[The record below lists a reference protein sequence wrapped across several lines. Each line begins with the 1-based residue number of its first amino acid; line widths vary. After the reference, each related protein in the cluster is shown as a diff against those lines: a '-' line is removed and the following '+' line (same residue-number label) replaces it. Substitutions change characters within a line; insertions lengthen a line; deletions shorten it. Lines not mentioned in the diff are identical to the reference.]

1 MGSGK
6 TTRAS
11 DLARAAALS
20 GRRVGG
26 LLALKTPAGRRFHD
40 LWTGEEMAKEPARDS
55 EPVIE
60 VGRFRFRAAAF
71 AWATQR
77 LAAAVAAGADLLV
90 IDEVGPLE
98 LRGEGLAGALD
109 ALPPGPGRIL
119 LVRTGLEAAVAARF
133 AVGPIAFDPPRD

>member
-1 MGSGK
+1 MILHGPVGSGK

-26 LLALKTPAGRRFHD
+26 LLALKSPAGRRFHD

-71 AWATQR
+71 AWAGER
-77 LAAAVAAGADLLV
+77 LAAAVAAA
-90 IDEVGPLE
+90 
-98 LRGEGLAGALD
+98 GLAP
-109 ALPPGPGRIL
+109 LPDEGQRRRIAEYW
-119 LVRTGLEAAVAARF
+119 RGL
-133 AVGPIAFDPPRD
+133 